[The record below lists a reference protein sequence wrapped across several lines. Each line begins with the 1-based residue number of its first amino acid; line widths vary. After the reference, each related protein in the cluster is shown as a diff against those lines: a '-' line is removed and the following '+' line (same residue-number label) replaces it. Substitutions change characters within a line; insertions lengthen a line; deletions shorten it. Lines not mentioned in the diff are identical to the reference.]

1 MMRYSTHWPATILA
15 AIIFNVMAVFGFAY
29 VLPQLMPAP
38 EVQSVAEIE
47 LLEVELPDEVAVL
60 DEEAIPSTAPE
71 KNSSPFNAQDLV
83 LPEVNTPAPIELPPL
98 PEQKPP
104 ELPKPK
110 PPPTV
115 TTERDAPPK
124 PAVNQGNKTP
134 EPPQVK
140 QLLTKPPVT
149 IMEVYPEKGS
159 LLGFKGYISFA
170 VHIGKDGKVKSSE
183 ILQSSGRL
191 VVDEIARKAAEQ
203 WTFRPALDQFSR
215 PMECDKIITF
225 DFRKGT

>member
-1 MMRYSTHWPATILA
+1 MASYSAHWSVTILA
-15 AIIFNVMAVFGFAY
+15 AIIFNVIAVFGFAY
-29 VLPQLMPAP
+29 ALPQLMPAP
-38 EVQSVAEIE
+38 EVQSVSKIE
-47 LLEVELPDEVAVL
+47 LLDVELADEVAVL

-83 LPEVNTPAPIELPPL
+83 LPEVTKPAPIELPKPA
-98 PEQKPP
+98 QKPI

-115 TTERDAPPK
+115 NRERDTTPK
-124 PAVNQGNKTP
+124 PAVDKADKTP
-134 EPPQVK
+134 EPPQAK
-140 QLLTKPPVT
+140 QMLTKPPVT
-149 IMEVYPEKGS
+149 IMAVYPEKGS

-183 ILQSSGRL
+183 ILQSSGRT

-203 WTFRPALDQFSR
+203 WTFRPALDQFGR

-225 DFRKGT
+225 DFKKDA